1 VKNKLRKIVVLDRK
15 FFWSFKDKILRKGE
29 NKTFTAQS
37 TLTIFP
43 IENKKLKITITFE
56 TWDDLYKGNSIKTGV
71 KDNDSEGR
79 TINLNYPSIVSKI
92 IEFLITNKIWS
103 GDNLKPINI
112 EGLKILSELGYY
124 IEKFKPVEDKNN
136 MFDLIIIGAGPAG
149 ISAAYEAQKLNLN
162 YLVLEKNLIGNT
174 IYNYPVGLTVFSTVN
189 ELELMPNTLFPAR
202 EKPTRE
208 ELLSY
213 YTRFVLEN
221 NLKLQWEEE
230 VKAVEKIG
238 ENHFRITTIRSEYKT
253 KKVLFA
259 FGAMQ
264 YPRHLNVPG
273 EDLPKVHHLFRE
285 TYPYVKKHALVVGG
299 GNSAG
304 EAALFLAQEGAF
316 ATLATFR
323 KDWEETDPKQGC
335 IKHWVKEPLE
345 QQLEKNCL
353 DVFFLKRVV
362 EIREKEI
369 VLEEENGDIEIL
381 PNDVVFIL
389 IGSDADL
396 TMLENLGV
404 QTKDSKYGRVPIYD
418 EETFETNVAG
428 VYVVGHFTEARHIA
442 GAIEVPK
449 KIIPKLAEKIIRVE
463 AI

>member
-1 VKNKLRKIVVLDRK
+1 MLD
-15 FFWSFKDKILRKGE
+15 L
-29 NKTFTAQS
+29 
-37 TLTIFP
+37 L
-43 IENKKLKITITFE
+43 
-56 TWDDLYKGNSIKTGV
+56 
-71 KDNDSEGR
+71 
-79 TINLNYPSIVSKI
+79 
-92 IEFLITNKIWS
+92 
-103 GDNLKPINI
+103 
-112 EGLKILSELGYY
+112 
-124 IEKFKPVEDKNN
+124 
-136 MFDLIIIGAGPAG
+136 IIGAGPAG

-162 YLVLEKNLIGNT
+162 YLVLEKTLIGNT
-174 IYNYPVGLTVFSTVN
+174 IYNYPIGLAVFSTVN
-189 ELELMPNTLFPAR
+189 ELELEPNTLFPAR

-213 YTRFVLEN
+213 YTRFVLEK
-221 NLKLQWEEE
+221 NLNVQWEEE
-230 VKAVEKIG
+230 VKSVEKFG
-238 ENHFRITTIRSEYKT
+238 ENHFKIKTEKAEYETKT
-253 KKVLFA
+253 VLFA
-259 FGAMQ
+259 IGAMQ
-264 YPRHLNVPG
+264 YPRHLGVKG

-353 DVFFLKRVV
+353 DVFFLSRVV
-362 EIREKEI
+362 EIREKDI

-381 PNDVVFIL
+381 PNDAVFIL

-404 QTKDSKYGRVPIYD
+404 KLKDSKYGVVPVYD

-428 VYVVGHFTEARHIA
+428 VYVVGHFTEARHIS

-449 KIIPKLAEKIIRVE
+449 KIIPRIAAHFVIKNFA
-463 AI
+463 

>member
-1 VKNKLRKIVVLDRK
+1 MLD
-15 FFWSFKDKILRKGE
+15 L
-29 NKTFTAQS
+29 
-37 TLTIFP
+37 L
-43 IENKKLKITITFE
+43 
-56 TWDDLYKGNSIKTGV
+56 
-71 KDNDSEGR
+71 
-79 TINLNYPSIVSKI
+79 
-92 IEFLITNKIWS
+92 
-103 GDNLKPINI
+103 
-112 EGLKILSELGYY
+112 
-124 IEKFKPVEDKNN
+124 
-136 MFDLIIIGAGPAG
+136 IIGAGPAG
-149 ISAAYEAQKLNLN
+149 ISAAYEAQKIGLD

-174 IYNYPVGLTVFSTVN
+174 IYNYPIGLAVFSTVN
-189 ELELMPNTLFPAR
+189 ELELEPNTLFPAR

-213 YTRFVLEN
+213 YTRFVLEK
-221 NLKLQWEEE
+221 NLTVQWEEE
-230 VKAVEKIG
+230 VESVEKIG
-238 ENHFRITTIRSEYKT
+238 ENHFKINTEKAEYETKT
-253 KKVLFA
+253 VLFA
-259 FGAMQ
+259 IGAMQ
-264 YPRHLNVPG
+264 YPRHLGVKG

-353 DVFFLKRVV
+353 DVFFLNRVV
-362 EIREKEI
+362 EIREKDI

-381 PNDVVFIL
+381 PNDAVFIL

-404 QTKDSKYGRVPIYD
+404 KLKDSKYGVVPVYD

-428 VYVVGHFTEARHIA
+428 VYVVGHFTEARHIS

-449 KIIPKLAEKIIRVE
+449 RIIPRIAARFVIKNFA
-463 AI
+463 

>member
-1 VKNKLRKIVVLDRK
+1 
-15 FFWSFKDKILRKGE
+15 
-29 NKTFTAQS
+29 
-37 TLTIFP
+37 
-43 IENKKLKITITFE
+43 
-56 TWDDLYKGNSIKTGV
+56 
-71 KDNDSEGR
+71 
-79 TINLNYPSIVSKI
+79 
-92 IEFLITNKIWS
+92 
-103 GDNLKPINI
+103 
-112 EGLKILSELGYY
+112 
-124 IEKFKPVEDKNN
+124 

-162 YLVLEKNLIGNT
+162 YLILEKNLIGNT
-174 IYNYPVGLTVFSTVN
+174 IYNYPIGLAVFSTVN
-189 ELELMPNTLFPAR
+189 ELELEPNTLFPAR

-213 YTRFVLEN
+213 YTRFVLEK
-221 NLKLQWEEE
+221 NLTVQWEEE
-230 VKAVEKIG
+230 VKSVEKIG
-238 ENHFRITTIRSEYKT
+238 ENHFKINTEKAEYETKT
-253 KKVLFA
+253 VLFA
-259 FGAMQ
+259 IGAMQ
-264 YPRHLNVPG
+264 YPRHLGVKG

-353 DVFFLKRVV
+353 DVFFLSRVV
-362 EIREKEI
+362 EIREKDI

-381 PNDVVFIL
+381 PNDAVFIL

-404 QTKDSKYGRVPIYD
+404 KLKDSKYGVVPVYD

-428 VYVVGHFTEARHIA
+428 VYVVGHFTEARHIS

-449 KIIPKLAEKIIRVE
+449 RIIPRIAARFVIKNFA
-463 AI
+463 

>member
-1 VKNKLRKIVVLDRK
+1 MI
-15 FFWSFKDKILRKGE
+15 
-29 NKTFTAQS
+29 
-37 TLTIFP
+37 
-43 IENKKLKITITFE
+43 
-56 TWDDLYKGNSIKTGV
+56 
-71 KDNDSEGR
+71 
-79 TINLNYPSIVSKI
+79 
-92 IEFLITNKIWS
+92 
-103 GDNLKPINI
+103 
-112 EGLKILSELGYY
+112 
-124 IEKFKPVEDKNN
+124 
-136 MFDLIIIGAGPAG
+136 DLIIIGAGPAG
-149 ISAAYEAQKLNLN
+149 ISAAYEAQKNNLN

-174 IYNYPVGLTVFSTVN
+174 IYNYPIGLTVFSTVN
-189 ELELMPNTLFPAR
+189 ELELQPNTLFPAR

-221 NLKLQWEEE
+221 NLNVQWEEAVE
-230 VKAVEKIG
+230 SVEKIA
-238 ENHFRITTIRSEYKT
+238 ENHFKVKTEKGEYESQ
-253 KKVLFA
+253 KVLFA
-259 FGAMQ
+259 IGAMQ
-264 YPRHLNVPG
+264 YPRRLNVTG

-285 TYPYVKKHALVVGG
+285 TYPYVKKHAVVVGG

-335 IKHWVKEPLE
+335 IKHWVKKPLE
-345 QQLEKNCL
+345 EQLEKNCL
-353 DVFFLKRVV
+353 DVFFLGRVV
-362 EIREKEI
+362 EIKEREI
-369 VLEEENGDIEIL
+369 VLEDEDGNIEIL
-381 PNDVVFIL
+381 PNDVVFVL

-404 QTKDSKYGRVPIYD
+404 QMKDSKYGTVPVYD

-449 KIIPKLAEKIIRVE
+449 EIIPKIAAKFEKAQSV
-463 AI
+463 

>member
-1 VKNKLRKIVVLDRK
+1 
-15 FFWSFKDKILRKGE
+15 
-29 NKTFTAQS
+29 
-37 TLTIFP
+37 
-43 IENKKLKITITFE
+43 
-56 TWDDLYKGNSIKTGV
+56 
-71 KDNDSEGR
+71 
-79 TINLNYPSIVSKI
+79 
-92 IEFLITNKIWS
+92 
-103 GDNLKPINI
+103 
-112 EGLKILSELGYY
+112 
-124 IEKFKPVEDKNN
+124 

-149 ISAAYEAQKLNLN
+149 ISAAYEAQKLGLI
-162 YLVLEKNLIGNT
+162 YLVLEKGLIGNT
-174 IYNYPVGLTVFSTVN
+174 IYQYPIGLTVFSTIN

-221 NLKLQWEEE
+221 NLNVQWEEE
-230 VKAVEKIG
+230 VKAVEKLT
-238 ENHFRITTIRSEYKT
+238 ENHFVIKT
-253 KKVLFA
+253 KKAEYETTKVLFA
-259 FGAMQ
+259 IGAMQ
-264 YPRHLNVPG
+264 YPRQLNVKG

-335 IKHWVKEPLE
+335 IKNWVKEPLE

-353 DVFFLKRVV
+353 DVFFLGSVV

-369 VLEEENGDIEIL
+369 VLESEDGSVETL
-381 PNDVVFIL
+381 PNDVVFVL

-396 TMLENLGV
+396 TLLTNLGV
-404 QTKDSKYGRVPIYD
+404 AIKDSKYGAVPVYD

-428 VYVVGHFTEARHIA
+428 VYVVGHFTEARHIS
-442 GAIEVPK
+442 GAIEAPK
-449 KIIPKLAEKIIRVE
+449 KIVPKIAAKFERAEASRTN
-463 AI
+463 

>member
-1 VKNKLRKIVVLDRK
+1 
-15 FFWSFKDKILRKGE
+15 
-29 NKTFTAQS
+29 
-37 TLTIFP
+37 
-43 IENKKLKITITFE
+43 
-56 TWDDLYKGNSIKTGV
+56 
-71 KDNDSEGR
+71 
-79 TINLNYPSIVSKI
+79 
-92 IEFLITNKIWS
+92 
-103 GDNLKPINI
+103 
-112 EGLKILSELGYY
+112 
-124 IEKFKPVEDKNN
+124 

-162 YLVLEKNLIGNT
+162 YLVLEKILIGNT
-174 IYNYPVGLTVFSTVN
+174 IYQYPVGLTVFSTVN
-189 ELELMPNTLFPAR
+189 ELELVPNTLFPAR

-221 NLKLQWEEE
+221 NLNVQWEE
-230 VKAVEKIG
+230 AVEAVGKTS
-238 ENHFRITTIRSEYKT
+238 ENYFNIKTEKGEYKSQ
-253 KKVLFA
+253 KVLFA
-259 FGAMQ
+259 IGAMQ
-264 YPRHLNVPG
+264 YPRQLGVKG
-273 EDLPKVHHLFRE
+273 ENLPKVHHLFRE

-345 QQLEKNCL
+345 AQLEKNCL
-353 DVFFLKRVV
+353 DVFFLNRVV

-369 VLEEENGDIEIL
+369 VLEGENGDIETL

-396 TMLENLGV
+396 TMLELLGV
-404 QTKDSKYGRVPIYD
+404 RMKDSKYGVVPVYD

-442 GAIEVPK
+442 GAIEMPK
-449 KIIPKLAEKIIRVE
+449 KIVPRIAEKFKRS
-463 AI
+463 AGTPSS

>member
-1 VKNKLRKIVVLDRK
+1 ML
-15 FFWSFKDKILRKGE
+15 
-29 NKTFTAQS
+29 A
-37 TLTIFP
+37 
-43 IENKKLKITITFE
+43 
-56 TWDDLYKGNSIKTGV
+56 
-71 KDNDSEGR
+71 
-79 TINLNYPSIVSKI
+79 
-92 IEFLITNKIWS
+92 FL
-103 GDNLKPINI
+103 
-112 EGLKILSELGYY
+112 
-124 IEKFKPVEDKNN
+124 F

-149 ISAAYEAQKLNLN
+149 ISAAYEAQKLNLD

-174 IYNYPVGLTVFSTVN
+174 IYQYPIGLTVFSTVN
-189 ELELMPNTLFPAR
+189 ELELVPDTLFPAR

-221 NLKLQWEEE
+221 NLNVQWEEA
-230 VKAVEKIG
+230 VVTVEKLG
-238 ENHFRITTIRSEYKT
+238 ENHFTIKT
-253 KKVLFA
+253 EKATYESRKVLFA
-259 FGAMQ
+259 TGAMQ
-264 YPRHLNVPG
+264 YPRHLNVKG

-396 TMLENLGV
+396 TMLERLGV
-404 QTKDSKYGRVPIYD
+404 RMKHSKYGRVPVYD

-449 KIIPKLAEKIIRVE
+449 KIIPTLAAKLEK
-463 AI
+463 AISV

>member
-1 VKNKLRKIVVLDRK
+1 MLAFLFMLD
-15 FFWSFKDKILRKGE
+15 L
-29 NKTFTAQS
+29 
-37 TLTIFP
+37 L
-43 IENKKLKITITFE
+43 
-56 TWDDLYKGNSIKTGV
+56 
-71 KDNDSEGR
+71 
-79 TINLNYPSIVSKI
+79 
-92 IEFLITNKIWS
+92 
-103 GDNLKPINI
+103 
-112 EGLKILSELGYY
+112 
-124 IEKFKPVEDKNN
+124 
-136 MFDLIIIGAGPAG
+136 IIGAGPAG
-149 ISAAYEAQKLNLN
+149 ISAANEAQKLNLN
-162 YLVLEKNLIGNT
+162 YLVLEKDLIGNT
-174 IYNYPVGLTVFSTVN
+174 IYQYPIGLTVFSTVN
-189 ELELMPNTLFPAR
+189 ELELVPNTLFPAR

-221 NLKLQWEEE
+221 NLNVQWEEE
-230 VKAVEKIG
+230 VKAVEKLT
-238 ENHFRITTIRSEYKT
+238 ENHFVIKT
-253 KKVLFA
+253 KKAEYETTKVLFA
-259 FGAMQ
+259 IGAMQ
-264 YPRHLNVPG
+264 YPRQLNVKG

-353 DVFFLKRVV
+353 DVFFLNRVV
-362 EIREKEI
+362 EIREKDI

-381 PNDVVFIL
+381 PNDAVFIL

-404 QTKDSKYGRVPIYD
+404 KLKDSKYGVVPVYD

-428 VYVVGHFTEARHIA
+428 VYVVGHFTEARHIS

-449 KIIPKLAEKIIRVE
+449 RIIPRIAARFVIKNFA
-463 AI
+463 